1 MFFSGYDEFYTLWG
15 REDDDLVKRF
25 ELLGLKMGYITD
37 KTSYLHQWHKK
48 FMGLGRSKKHIKKQ
62 VKKNDSYFNMNNS
75 IIRNPDGWGELDS

>member
-25 ELLGLKMGYITD
+25 ELLGLKMRYITD
-37 KTSYLHQWHKK
+37 KTSYIHQWHKR

-62 VKKNDSYFNMNNS
+62 IKKNDSYFNRNNS
-75 IIRNPDGWGELDS
+75 IIRNPDSWGELDS